1 MRTLMLAAALVLA
14 TGTLDAQSAARPN
27 TRQGFWIGFGLGPG
41 STGEDC
47 SSCSND
53 RINGAAGYL
62 RMGGTVSPHILLGG
76 EADFWGTSYRGVDR
90 TFGSGSFILVWYPS
104 RTGAFYLKF
113 GIGGMTYTTDNGTNE
128 LEATAGTGSFG
139 LGYEF
144 RVGRNFSVSPYLSSV
159 ASAPVE
165 FKINGQPVAA
175 GEDIT
180 MNLFQIGVGL
190 TWH

>member
-1 MRTLMLAAALVLA
+1 MLAAALVLA
-14 TGTLDAQSAARPN
+14 AAPLDAQSAAPRPN
-27 TRQGFWIGFGLGPG
+27 TRHGFWIGFGLGPG

-76 EADFWGTSYRGVDR
+76 EADFWGTS
-90 TFGSGSFILVWYPS
+90 
-104 RTGAFYLKF
+104 F

-128 LEATAGTGSFG
+128 MEATAGTGSFG

-165 FKINGQPVAA
+165 FKLNGQPVAS
-175 GEDIT
+175 GEDIK
-180 MNLFQIGVGL
+180 MNLVQIGVGL